1 MPNVY
6 SIMFCQATFAVSVC
20 VYVLAS
26 FYTILRISN
35 AIWKI
40 ICARMSVHSASS
52 KSLSWAYEV
61 NASRR
66 SRDLKSEVHTA
77 YRLFQAIYKQ
87 IFVYLC
93 GTHIDNT
100 LFDHTHHETLLLACI
115 HPYLI
120 LESVFFF
127 RVLYTLSVSCIHSM
141 VLEQYNE
148 ERFFV
153 TISSERD
160 SVIKNVCL

>member
-40 ICARMSVHSASS
+40 ICARMSAYSASS

-115 HPYLI
+115 RPYLI
-120 LESVFFF
+120 LESVFFLPCTVHAFCVLHTLNGTGTVQWRTIF
-127 RVLYTLSVSCIHSM
+127 RYDLK
-141 VLEQYNE
+141 
-148 ERFFV
+148 R
-153 TISSERD
+153 
-160 SVIKNVCL
+160 KG

>member
-1 MPNVY
+1 MYIVLCFVRPRLLY
-6 SIMFCQATFAVSVC
+6 LCVC

-40 ICARMSVHSASS
+40 ICARMSAYSASS

-115 HPYLI
+115 RPYLI
-120 LESVFFF
+120 LESVFFSSVYCTSF
-127 RVLYTLSVSCIHSM
+127 LCLAYTQWYWNSTM
-141 VLEQYNE
+141 
-148 ERFFV
+148 
-153 TISSERD
+153 
-160 SVIKNVCL
+160 KNDFSLRS